1 MEDIELITFN
11 CISKFVG
18 ELSDLYGKKQKSLA
32 YYKRLLDKTTISN
45 VEPIKKH
52 IKAFKTFCVDNR
64 DIIHS
69 KDSEKIKESSSNI
82 IMYSNLVCID
92 MGHIFRLISKEE
104 TTEEINDIT
113 EAVWKHILTISAMI
127 DPAGK
132 AKEILKK
139 NNKNSEKK
147 DEGNEFDF
155 ISGIIDKVEKNVDPN
170 SNPMEAVTSIM
181 QSGVFTDMIGDMSKN
196 LQEGNLDLGKLMG
209 TVTGL
214 VSNMGD
220 SQGGQG
226 TEVPDLGNMMSNL
239 MGGLSQG
246 GQGSID
252 MNKMMEQMQQ
262 GFENTK
268 IEGSGLEIEGGK
280 ESLSDVS
287 QSDVSQSDLQ
297 EKARLASDQKNMIEG
312 GKDKDINNVE

>member
-32 YYKRLLDKTTISN
+32 YYKRLLDKTTINN

-64 DIIHS
+64 GIIHA
-69 KDSEKIKESSSNI
+69 KDSEKMKESSSNI
-82 IMYSNLVCID
+82 IMYSNLVSID

-104 TTEEINDIT
+104 TKEEINDIT
-113 EAVWKHILTISAMI
+113 EAVWKHILTISAMV

-139 NNKNSEKK
+139 NSESSEKK

-181 QSGVFTDMIGDMSKN
+181 QSGVFTEMIGDMSKN

-220 SQGGQG
+220 SQGGDGTAVPDLGDMMSNLMGGLSQG
-226 TEVPDLGNMMSNL
+226 GDGTAAPDLGNMMSNL
-239 MGGLSQG
+239 MGGLSQEG
-246 GQGSID
+246 GGGID

-268 IEGSGLEIEGGK
+268 I
-280 ESLSDVS
+280 DVPDIS
-287 QSDVSQSDLQ
+287 NG
-297 EKARLASDQKNMIEG
+297 EQKNMIEG
-312 GKDKDINNVE
+312 GEDKDIDNVE